1 MSLELWEHE
10 LKEEEKNKNYFKTYE
25 DWYESDDYHEY
36 RGKVVDFAL
45 DIMADTW
52 ILGTNLAWVKAKFE
66 NNERAEIHKHIIRKC
81 RDYEWN
87 ADRYCLTEDDRELID
102 GIKKRNQA
110 DLYSYLAN
118 EIYDYCVNM

>member
-1 MSLELWEHE
+1 M
-10 LKEEEKNKNYFKTYE
+10 EEENKNYFKTYD

-36 RGKVVDFAL
+36 RGKVVGFAL

-66 NNERAEIHKHIIRKC
+66 NNEKAEIYKHIIRKC

-87 ADRYCLTEDDRELID
+87 ADRYCLTEDDRDLIA

-110 DLYSYLAN
+110 DLYSYLAG

>member
-1 MSLELWEHE
+1 M
-10 LKEEEKNKNYFKTYE
+10 EEENKNYFKTYE
-25 DWYESDDYHEY
+25 DGYESDEYHEY

-66 NNERAEIHKHIIRKC
+66 NNERTEIYKHIIRKC

-87 ADRYCLTEDDRELID
+87 ADRYCLTEDDRDLIA

-110 DLYSYLAN
+110 DLYSHLAN

>member
-36 RGKVVDFAL
+36 RGKMVGFAL

-52 ILGTNLAWVKAKFE
+52 ILGINLAWVKAKFE

-81 RDYEWN
+81 RDYEWS
-87 ADRYCLTEDDRELID
+87 ADRYCLTQDDRDLIG

-118 EIYDYCVNM
+118 EIYDYCVNI

>member
-1 MSLELWEHE
+1 MEQE
-10 LKEEEKNKNYFKTYE
+10 NKNYFKTYE

-45 DIMADTW
+45 DIMADAW

-66 NNERAEIHKHIIRKC
+66 NCEKDEIYKHIIRKC

-87 ADRYCLTEDDRELID
+87 ADRYCLTEDDRDLIG

-110 DLYSYLAN
+110 DLYSYLAG

>member
-1 MSLELWEHE
+1 M
-10 LKEEEKNKNYFKTYE
+10 EEENKNYFKTYE

-36 RGKVVDFAL
+36 RGKMVGFAL

-52 ILGTNLAWVKAKFE
+52 ILGINLAWVKAKFE
-66 NNERAEIHKHIIRKC
+66 NNERAEIYKHIIRKC

-87 ADRYCLTEDDRELID
+87 ADRYCLTQDDRDLIG